1 MVEEQK
7 NHKEEEKLLPFWCS
21 SPCSWISQ
29 ENIHPAEKKYK
40 EKCLN
45 MVEEQKS
52 QRSKKVVTFLDR
64 AHESESK
71 TSSNRKIQPEKVD
84 LIAKHSSNT
93 EIQQK

>member
-1 MVEEQK
+1 
-7 NHKEEEKLLPFWCS
+7 
-21 SPCSWISQ
+21 
-29 ENIHPAEKKYK
+29 
-40 EKCLN
+40 

-71 TSSNRKIQPEKVD
+71 TSSNRKIQLGKVD